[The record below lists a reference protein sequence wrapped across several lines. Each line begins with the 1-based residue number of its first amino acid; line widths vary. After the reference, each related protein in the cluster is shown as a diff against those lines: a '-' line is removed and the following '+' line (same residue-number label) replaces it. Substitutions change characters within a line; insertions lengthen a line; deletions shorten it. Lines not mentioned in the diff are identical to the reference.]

1 MNDSGHLGPRAPRIP
16 QPYRDALV
24 PFGTAIFGASAATA
38 VALVHYTSLPTAPTI
53 FGIFVLSVVAVVLT
67 HFHLLHTPL
76 KTTEPGT
83 AGRLSLVGALA
94 GMGGVQTLA
103 RAFNLSDPMGTG
115 FLLTAPLLAQAMLV
129 SALVGPAVSMFVL
142 TVTCFL
148 MGVSGALPISTLAV
162 SWLGGAIACH
172 AVNPLKRRN
181 DLLRAIGI
189 VGLTNAIIAC
199 GATATQVSTVMPVV
213 SSATWAAL
221 AAVIACSI
229 FWMSIAV
236 IERFFNII
244 SDWSLLELCSPDHPL
259 LRELVLRAPGTYA
272 HSVMV
277 GNLAEGAAREIGAN
291 PTLCRAL
298 AYFHDIGKLA
308 RPSHF
313 IENQQNENVHDHLPP
328 RLSAKIIAQHVAD
341 GVESAR
347 AHKLP
352 RILVD
357 GIRQHHG
364 TGLMSFFYR
373 RLIEQENLEPSA
385 SLEAEFRY
393 SGPRPQTKEIAILLL
408 ADSVEAMSRV
418 IPRGQTEALEVAV
431 GKIIEERRADGQLDE
446 CDLTFK
452 EVQTI
457 RRAFL
462 RTLNALRHERIAYPE
477 DLEHAPSPAPHL
489 DLKELEAT
497 RDRATGE

>member
-1 MNDSGHLGPRAPRIP
+1 MTDSGKSGLRKSLIFRE
-16 QPYRDALV
+16 ALT
-24 PFGTAIFGASAATA
+24 PTATALFGAAAATA
-38 VALVHYTSLPTAPTI
+38 LALVHSPQMPSLLTVV
-53 FGIFVLSVVAVVLT
+53 GVGLLSLVAVVLT

-94 GMGGVQTLA
+94 GMAGVQTLSKT
-103 RAFNLSDPMGTG
+103 FNLSDAMGTG
-115 FLLTAPLLAQAMLV
+115 FLLTVPLLAQAMLV
-129 SALVGPAVSMFVL
+129 SALVGPSVSMFVL

-148 MGVSGALPISTLAV
+148 LGVSGALPIGTLAV

-181 DLLRAIGI
+181 DLLRAIAI
-189 VGLTNAIIAC
+189 VGGTNAIIAC
-199 GATATQVSTVMPVV
+199 GATATQVSSVMPVV
-213 SSATWAAL
+213 ASATWAAL

-277 GNLAEGAAREIGAN
+277 GNLAESAARDIGAN

-298 AYFHDIGKLA
+298 AYFHDIGKLT

-328 RLSAKIIAQHVAD
+328 RLSAKIIAQHVVD
-341 GVESAR
+341 GVDSAR
-347 AHKLP
+347 SHKLP
-352 RILVD
+352 RILID
-357 GIRQHHG
+357 GIQQHHG
-364 TGLMSFFYR
+364 TGLMGFFYR
-373 RLIEQENLEPSA
+373 KLQEQEQLEPSP

-393 SGPRPQTKEIAILLL
+393 AGPKPQTKELAILLL

-418 IPRGQTEALEVAV
+418 IPRGQTEDLEIAV
-431 GKIIEERRADGQLDE
+431 NRIIEDRRSDGQLDE
-446 CDLTFK
+446 SDLTFK
-452 EVQTI
+452 ELQVI

-477 DLEHAPSPAPHL
+477 ELEHAQSTAPHL

-497 RDRATGE
+497 RERATGE